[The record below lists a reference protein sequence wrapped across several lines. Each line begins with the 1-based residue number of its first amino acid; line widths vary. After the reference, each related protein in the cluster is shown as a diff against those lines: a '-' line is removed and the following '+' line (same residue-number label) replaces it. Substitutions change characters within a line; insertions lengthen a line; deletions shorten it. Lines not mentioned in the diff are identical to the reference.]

1 MKPNIFIVGSRQ
13 NKAGMIVSLCKAGHS
28 RMALTLGYP
37 FGIAP
42 VSNRTWFRTGVVASK
57 ALLVNLEPGLHAE
70 TS

>member
-1 MKPNIFIVGSRQ
+1 
-13 NKAGMIVSLCKAGHS
+13 
-28 RMALTLGYP
+28 MALTLGYP